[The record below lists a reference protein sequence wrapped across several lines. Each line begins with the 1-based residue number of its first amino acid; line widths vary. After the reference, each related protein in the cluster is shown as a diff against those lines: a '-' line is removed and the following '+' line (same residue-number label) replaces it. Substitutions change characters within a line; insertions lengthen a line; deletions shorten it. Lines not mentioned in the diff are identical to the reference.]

1 MSSLIPSVLELLPE
15 AAGSFAAGLLEAVL
29 NGMWQG
35 ALLTG
40 LVAVV
45 LKVIRR
51 PNAATRFVVWW
62 ACLLMVVLLPAIS
75 YGWRL
80 GAGWLGERGASEA
93 TLIGSAPAF
102 LLPGGFWPVVI
113 ALTWAGVSTY
123 LLLRL
128 GAAYAAMQRLK
139 RRSEPLSEDD
149 DAIGLLVD
157 SHPSLP
163 RVVLRRSDGISSP
176 ITAGLARP
184 MILLPN
190 QVLESLSRAELR
202 HVVLHELTH
211 VERNDDRIVLVQ
223 RILEALFFFH
233 PAVFWIGRRLDLE
246 REIAC
251 DHRVAA
257 LTGEAKEYARCLTR
271 LAELQPASRRSLL
284 ASGALLSR
292 RHLVR
297 RVRILLEDSRQRGR
311 DLVSRRIALGGT
323 VGCLAV
329 VAWFATL
336 TPVLEIPAPRTSD
349 GMLAR
354 TPASP
359 VVPTPVPVGSD
370 SSTSG
375 LLPAGAADIG
385 HGQAVSSSK
394 TPASASS
401 LRDAHT
407 GGSDTPQG
415 AGSAPAAG
423 LESGTADA
431 SSYTDAIAEAPGAA
445 ASESRAR
452 DDSHGAA
459 RGPRRTGEN
468 VDSRLEF
475 GSGPGPSMPPSALE
489 PPATTRRSPG
499 LSRKGVSD
507 EALETAEYRVGQRI
521 DVVSDMPERVSGVA
535 DGLHADPHHHHP
547 GAHRP
552 HHGDHDRDPHVDR
565 PERRD
570 ADREAHDPRD
580 RRHHDSRDD
589 RPDRDDCDRD
599 RGQDS
604 NGEECVEENLSVPDA
619 SEEDWRDRDSGGPLR

>member
-1 MSSLIPSVLELLPE
+1 MTVSSPVPSMLELLPE

-35 ALLTG
+35 ALLTA

-45 LKVIRR
+45 LRVIRR

-93 TLIGSAPAF
+93 SLIGSAPAF

-113 ALTWAGVSTY
+113 ALTWAAVSTY

-128 GAAYAAMQRLK
+128 GAAYVAMQRLK

-311 DLVSRRIALGGT
+311 DLVSGRIALGGT

-359 VVPTPVPVGSD
+359 VAPVPVGSD

-385 HGQAVSSSK
+385 HGQAAGSSR
-394 TPASASS
+394 TPGSASS

-407 GGSDTPQG
+407 KGSDTPQDG
-415 AGSAPAAG
+415 GSAAEA
-423 LESGTADA
+423 GTADA
-431 SSYTDAIAEAPGAA
+431 PSYTGAIAEAPAA

-459 RGPRRTGEN
+459 RGPRRPGEN
-468 VDSRLEF
+468 VDSQLEF

-489 PPATTRRSPG
+489 SPATTRQAPG
-499 LSRKGVSD
+499 LSRNGVSD
-507 EALETAEYRVGQRI
+507 EALERAEHPVGQRV
-521 DVVSDMPERVSGVA
+521 DVVSGMPEPVSGVA
-535 DGLHADPHHHHP
+535 DGLHADPHHHRH
-547 GAHRP
+547 GADRP

-580 RRHHDSRDD
+580 RRQHDSRED
-589 RPDRDDCDRD
+589 RAHRHDCDRD
-599 RGQDS
+599 RGRES
-604 NGEECVEENLSVPDA
+604 NDEECVEENLSVPDA
-619 SEEDWRDRDSGGPLR
+619 SEEEWRDRDSGGPLR